1 MMPFPVVEEAAL
13 PDSPAPTGPADA
25 EPESAV
31 SSHVRLQL
39 ERVDGLIVIGW
50 AVSTG
55 GQAAQIQLLVNGEVA
70 EAAVSTVPRQDVA
83 DALGLTESKDVGFR
97 LSLPP
102 GIWGAD
108 SGERRSVE
116 LRAGGVQ
123 VAVPLPQTFN
133 ELVRQLRDSEDS
145 GLVAEQLIALQLH
158 ARALPRRV
166 LAPDAAAWLQQQ
178 ELERAAADARRE
190 MALEEGPR
198 PRGQVERVEA
208 AVVQGWC
215 WLSDSSEEAVT
226 LHTSEGLLDC
236 SVIRVER
243 NDVQAALQSERR
255 RLGFEIEIP
264 ATVWQSAADEQSVC
278 LMVRVDGR
286 LLQAE
291 PVVLSRVQI
300 PSWLEQ
306 VRQAELQADTLVA
319 TAARQEWQ
327 YRCLLLIEHV
337 VAAGM
342 LHSLDLPLQAFVRA
356 NAERFGLSTLLQ
368 GEASASFA
376 GDRVLAE
383 PKGPDFGT
391 LTNWRLMRAFNQ
403 ALVATGDQPM
413 TALDQVLAAH
423 QPGAQVTERFLWA
436 VLPFFCSRGLY
447 AALRLR
453 LDGAHLRALASSSSA
468 FDLSL
473 LLPEAACSGDLHLAQ
488 MAMKKLSQATEG
500 WLNTECIHEA
510 VRTVMQT
517 SDPRRLQQGDAVD
530 FLNAFFAFVEHL
542 GDQGYW
548 SRLHDSHVVGALV
561 SVLKL
566 QSALSVGA
574 AKWAVDI
581 LWRRFGLVPDFWRR
595 LDTVEPPLGGW
606 GARTEDA
613 RQDFRAVESM
623 LSNRSDEG
631 GRRAGLEALERFRVA
646 GNPDAQI
653 IAREL
658 AMSSRETSRSA
669 LFSLL
674 TQSPAD
680 LIRLAA
686 HPLANRLVPVHRAGL
701 AEAIRALSGIPQVPR
716 RAAVA
721 AFVDA
726 CLATGA
732 AAPRTGPVRSEALLP
747 VSLREN
753 HYLGV
758 RLLCAAWLRE
768 HGESP
773 ASGKSDSWLVDLR
786 EQWFGAFDDCADL
799 PHPPATLSATVSLL
813 GAAPVAA
820 GGSAQQVVA
829 EMRRAMKARY
839 GPVAALAEAGACEQ
853 PRLAAGIGGHS
864 TLVAIYSCVRN
875 LPTRV
880 QAIRDT
886 WARDLTARGI
896 PWVVVVGDGDGQLRG
911 DVLHLD
917 APDDYE
923 SLPAKTLALVDWVY
937 RHTRFEHLVKIDD
950 DCHLAVDAYFDEAPF
965 LAHHYHGRLLHR
977 AIGATDRIWHQ
988 AKSRGA
994 RAAAAADKTPEP
1006 STYADG
1012 SSAYVLSR
1020 YAMAQV
1026 ALALDSTVGARLTRS
1041 AFLEDKLLGD
1051 LLATRGLAVSNE
1063 GHYTLIRRRFGPAAL
1078 PVNAWDNLF
1087 YPSQASPTLVTHL
1100 DDHLPMVSVQAGMGD
1115 AALRPPRL
1123 WPTDRPVQISGHQT
1137 NQLELLSDPARLA
1150 LLDAARF
1157 LVVAVARN
1165 EKVLLPH
1172 FLAHYRR
1179 LGATAF
1185 VLVDNLSDDGT
1196 REYLHAQPD
1205 VILYSA
1211 DTEYKESH
1219 YGVSW
1224 QQAVL
1229 AAHAVGRWVVL
1240 ADIDEFLV
1248 YPGCEQRLLAD
1259 WLTTLE
1265 AEGHD
1270 AARVLMVDM
1279 YPAGP
1284 LHEADFEQHDPFAL
1298 ATCYDRE
1305 PLLSWRLGSGSFS
1318 NSPTWLSAL
1327 RHRLIPDSAPNIYT
1341 SQKLAVVKYQ
1351 PWIRFAE
1358 GLHYA
1363 SNLIVAP
1370 DPVWFAHFKYHAGF
1384 QRKVQTEVA
1393 RKQHFNGAEEY
1404 RKYAGMLA
1412 EARDSLA
1419 EPGVTATYAGSRSWA
1434 R

>member
-1 MMPFPVVEEAAL
+1 MALSLFRSAARA
-13 PDSPAPTGPADA
+13 PSPATATGAGSTA
-25 EPESAV
+25 STGSA
-31 SSHVRLQL
+31 RLQI
-39 ERVDGLIVIGW
+39 ERVEGLVVVGW
-50 AVSTG
+50 AV
-55 GQAAQIQLLVNGEVA
+55 AAEGAAVPPTLLVDGRPT
-70 EAAVSTVPRQDVA
+70 EAVVVPVHRQDVL
-83 DALGLTESKDVGFR
+83 DALGLQGAADLGFR
-97 LSLPP
+97 LHLPV
-102 GIWGAD
+102 GVWDDAGA
-108 SGERRSVE
+108 RRQVE
-116 LRAGGVQ
+116 LRAAGLQ
-123 VAVPLPQTFN
+123 QPVPLLKRFADVVLQ
-133 ELVRQLRDSEDS
+133 VRES
-145 GLVAEQLIALQLH
+145 GDPLMVDEQLPALH
-158 ARALPRRV
+158 AQAQQLPALG
-166 LAPDAAAWLQQQ
+166 AEAAAWLEQQVQ
-178 ELERAAADARRE
+178 RRGGAAVLGELARHQGAR
-190 MALEEGPR
+190 LH
-198 PRGQVERVEA
+198 GQVERVEA
-208 AVVQGWC
+208 GVVHGWC
-215 WLSDSSEEAVT
+215 WLESAAEEAVS
-226 LHTSEGLLDC
+226 LHAAEGPLDC

-243 NDVQAALQSERR
+243 KDVQAALRSERQ
-255 RLGFEIEIP
+255 RLGFEIEVP
-264 ATVWQSAADEQSVC
+264 ATVWRALPPGAAVE
-278 LMVRVDGR
+278 LTVRVAGR

-291 PVVLSRVQI
+291 PLAITRGHLA
-300 PSWLEQ
+300 SWVEQQQQAEEQ
-306 VRQAELQADTLVA
+306 VDPQEPP
-319 TAARQEWQ
+319 AARQERQ
-327 YRCLLLIEHV
+327 YRSLLLVEHV
-337 VAAGM
+337 AAAG
-342 LHSLDLPLQAFVRA
+342 LLAQLGTRPQAFVRQQ
-356 NAERFGLSTLLQ
+356 AERFGLTALLR
-368 GEASASFA
+368 GDEAA
-376 GDRVLAE
+376 LA
-383 PKGPDFGT
+383 PDALADAAAADFGT
-391 LTNWRLMRAFNQ
+391 QANWRLMRAFNA
-403 ALVATGDQPM
+403 ALGEGAGEPLA
-413 TALDQVLAAH
+413 ALDKVLAAH
-423 QPGAQVTERFLWA
+423 QPGGPSAQRFLWS
-436 VLPFFCSRGLY
+436 VLPFFCGRGLY
-447 AALRLR
+447 TALRPR
-453 LDGAHLRALASSSSA
+453 LDGARLRALAGSHSA
-468 FDLSL
+468 YELTL
-473 LLPEAACSGDLHLAQ
+473 MLPEAAASGDLRWAQSAMQGLAQ
-488 MAMKKLSQATEG
+488 AQGG
-500 WLNTECIHEA
+500 WLNTECIEQA
-510 VRTVMQT
+510 VCLVLQA
-517 SDPRRLQQGDAVD
+517 SDPRRLQQTEVVD
-530 FLNAFFAFVEHL
+530 FLSAFFSFLETQ
-542 GDQGYW
+542 GDLGYW
-548 SRLHDSHVVGALV
+548 SRLHDGHAMGALV
-561 SVLKL
+561 AVL
-566 QSALSVGA
+566 QAQAMLSPGSSG
-574 AKWAVDI
+574 WAVDVVV
-581 LWRRFGLVPDFWRR
+581 RRYALVPDFWRR
-595 LDTVEPPLGGW
+595 LDRCEPPASGW
-606 GARTEDA
+606 DERVQDA
-613 RQDFRAVESM
+613 RQDFAAVERL
-623 LSNRSDEG
+623 LSPA
-631 GRRAGLEALERFRVA
+631 GRADAALREAGLGALARLRAA
-646 GNPDAQI
+646 GNLDAEV

-658 AMSSRETSRSA
+658 AMGSARSGNA
-669 LFSLL
+669 GVGPAGSASLL
-674 TQSPAD
+674 TQGASD

-686 HPLANRLVPVHRAGL
+686 HPLSTSFGLPARAGL
-701 AEAIRALSGIPQVPR
+701 AQELRALSGIPPVTR
-716 RAAVA
+716 RASVA
-721 AFVDA
+721 TLVRQ
-726 CLATGA
+726 CLGA
-732 AAPRTGPVRSEALLP
+732 GTEPPPSQALVP
-747 VSLREN
+747 VSMGDNR
-753 HYLGV
+753 YVGV
-758 RLLCAAWLRE
+758 RLLCGAWLGR
-768 HGESP
+768 HGQSAEGP
-773 ASGKSDSWLVDLR
+773 AAQAQLVELRDL
-786 EQWFGAFDDCADL
+786 WFGAFDEAVHEA
-799 PHPPATLSATVSLL
+799 HPPAALSASFSQL
-813 GAAPVAA
+813 AASPAAARSEGVA
-820 GGSAQQVVA
+820 QVVA

-839 GPVAALAEAGACEQ
+839 GAVAALAEAGACEQ
-853 PRLAAGIGGHS
+853 PRLAAGTGGHS
-864 TLVAIYSCVRN
+864 TMVAIYSCVRN

-896 PWVVVVGDGDGQLRG
+896 PWVVVVGDGDGQLRD

-950 DCHLAVDAYFDEAPF
+950 DCHLAVDDYFDEAPF

-1026 ALALDSTVGARLTRS
+1026 ALALDSTVGTRLTRS

-1051 LLATRGLAVSNE
+1051 LLATRGLTVSNE

-1100 DDHLPMVSVQAGMGD
+1100 DDHLPMAMVQAGMSD
-1115 AALRPPRL
+1115 PTLRPPRL

-1150 LLDAARF
+1150 LLDEARF

-1205 VILYSA
+1205 VVLYSA

-1229 AAHAVGRWVVL
+1229 GAHAVGRWVVL

-1248 YPGCEQRLLAD
+1248 YPGCEQRPLAD
-1259 WLTTLE
+1259 WLATLE
-1265 AEGHD
+1265 AGGHD

-1305 PLLSWRLGSGSFS
+1305 PLLPWRLGSGSFS

-1363 SNLIVAP
+1363 SNLVVAP

-1419 EPGVTATYAGSRSWA
+1419 EPGVTATYAGSRTWA